1 VRLESIDGVGTLEIT
16 LAGYESPDEISERS
30 EANWL
35 ETDQYVRTGHG
46 QGVSRVACMNTWD
59 AADFADWLDALAA
72 RQFLSRRFM
81 VFPEPNLQLEM
92 ITQTDQE
99 VTLHVYFILEQP
111 GEWDMDD
118 ALDEGRHYIGMMDL
132 WLPRVA
138 LYTAAESLRAELL
151 HFPIRETQK

>member
-1 VRLESIDGVGTLEIT
+1 
-16 LAGYESPDEISERS
+16 
-30 EANWL
+30 
-35 ETDQYVRTGHG
+35 
-46 QGVSRVACMNTWD
+46 
-59 AADFADWLDALAA
+59 
-72 RQFLSRRFM
+72 M

-138 LYTAAESLRAELL
+138 LHTAAESLRAELL